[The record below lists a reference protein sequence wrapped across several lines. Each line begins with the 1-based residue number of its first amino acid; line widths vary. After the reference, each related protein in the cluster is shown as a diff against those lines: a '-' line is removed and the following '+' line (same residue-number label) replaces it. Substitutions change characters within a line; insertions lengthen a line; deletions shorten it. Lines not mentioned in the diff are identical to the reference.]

1 MPKKGMV
8 WVYSPPKPP
17 KPKVP
22 DTVRQ
27 EVSEKANA
35 LVETL
40 LKPKFI
46 KPPSPDE
53 RFNYIVDIFTKWFR
67 GYLYFC
73 ATYHCPGPNATSP
86 SFETRFTRLEYAGPD
101 RFNLAYMRYTE
112 QWQEV
117 YRDLSLD
124 ECLESIRE
132 EAFFW
137 P

>member
-1 MPKKGMV
+1 MPRKGMV

-22 DTVRQ
+22 DAIKADVTER
-27 EVSEKANA
+27 ANA

-40 LKPKFI
+40 FKPEFI
-46 KPPSPDE
+46 KPPPPDE
-53 RFNYIVDIFTKWFR
+53 RFNYIVDIYTKWFR
-67 GYLYFC
+67 NYLYFC
-73 ATYHCPGPNATSP
+73 ATYHCPGPTAIAP
-86 SFETRFTRLEYAGPD
+86 SFEARFTRVEYGGVD
-101 RFNLAYMRYTE
+101 RFNLSYMRYTE

-124 ECLESIRE
+124 ECMKTIRE
-132 EAFFW
+132 EALFW